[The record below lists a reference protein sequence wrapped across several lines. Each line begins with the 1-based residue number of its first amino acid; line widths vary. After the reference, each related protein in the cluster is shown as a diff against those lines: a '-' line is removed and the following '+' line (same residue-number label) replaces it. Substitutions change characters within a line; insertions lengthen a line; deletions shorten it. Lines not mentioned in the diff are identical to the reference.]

1 MDLIRQPSSRHS
13 TNQMTLYAM
22 APFVGVL
29 MTTGLLVREFRHSAK
44 NFRCPKISHNSTT
57 QMLFCAM
64 VLIIGVL
71 IVPGHKRSA
80 TSFLDQSYDPFNNH
94 THTSPKKHLAKK
106 FHYVVMNFKCT
117 TILHNGATQMLSCVK
132 AVSKIHYFTTNFL
145 CPSFQISNSVQMIVC
160 AWALCIGVLIA
171 KRHNGHP
178 SVDTFNVGRYAFHDR
193 HCILIDLVIRY
204 MPFAR
209 LVIGYMPS
217 MWITIAK
224 VGFTRFSLSSWE
236 ATWDLLMTHVHR
248 SLMRSILAAN
258 QGLFGVFHGWHC
270 NPFNSHDIFKH
281 LVLEIHYFCMNFLKA
296 NFPIGTT
303 VQVLVCALALCAS
316 WWLPEVDRR
325 ALSILR
331 N

>member
-1 MDLIRQPSSRHS
+1 MDLICQPSSHHN
-13 TNQMTLYAM
+13 TNQMILYAM
-22 APFVGVL
+22 APFVGVST
-29 MTTGLLVREFRHSAK
+29 MTCLLAREFCYFVS
-44 NFRCPKISHNSTT
+44 NFQGPKISHNSTT

-132 AVSKIHYFTTNFL
+132 AVSEIHYFTTNFL

-160 AWALCIGVLIA
+160 VWALCVGVLIA

-178 SVDTFNVGRYAFHDR
+178 SIDTFNVGRYAFHDR

-204 MPFAR
+204 MPFAW

-217 MWITIAK
+217 TWITIAK

-236 ATWDLLMTHVHR
+236 ATWDLLMTHVH
-248 SLMRSILAAN
+248 
-258 QGLFGVFHGWHC
+258 
-270 NPFNSHDIFKH
+270 
-281 LVLEIHYFCMNFLKA
+281 
-296 NFPIGTT
+296 
-303 VQVLVCALALCAS
+303 
-316 WWLPEVDRR
+316 
-325 ALSILR
+325 
-331 N
+331 